1 MGSGILSGKW
11 EMASKLSG
19 KWEMKLKSELRKGTE
34 ITGNVNQ
41 IKWTNTFF

>member
-1 MGSGILSGKW
+1 MPKILSGKW

-19 KWEMKLKSELRKGTE
+19 KWEMKFKWELGKGTKFS
-34 ITGNVNQ
+34 GNVNQ